1 MDLRINNIEELQSE
15 ISRLEALKVEQH
27 KALATRFDGPG
38 AIFSTVLSLFPKSAA
53 TDAIKGQD
61 LLGLLSR
68 FLLPFA
74 LNKTVFSKSN
84 FLVKTLVGI
93 ASQKAS
99 HFISE
104 DAVSGVWGK
113 VSSLFNKITKKDTK
127 PKAKAK
133 DLTGFGIPPQ

>member
-1 MDLRINNIEELQSE
+1 MDLRIDNIEDLRSE
-15 ISRLEALKVEQH
+15 ISRLEGLKVEQH
-27 KALATRFDGPG
+27 KALAARFDGPG
-38 AIFSTVLSLFPKSAA
+38 AIFSTVISLFPKSAA

-68 FLLPFA
+68 FLLPMA

-104 DAVSGVWGK
+104 DNVSSVWGK
-113 VSSLFNKITKKDTK
+113 VSSLFGKFTKKDNK
-127 PKAKAK
+127 PKAK
-133 DLTGFGIPPQ
+133 DLTGFGIPKE

>member
-1 MDLRINNIEELQSE
+1 MDLRISNIQDLQSE

-27 KALATRFDGPG
+27 TALAARFDGPG
-38 AIFSTVLSLFPKSAA
+38 AIFNTVLSLFPKSAA

-68 FLLPFA
+68 FLLPLA

-84 FLVKTLVGI
+84 FLIKTLVGI

-113 VSSLFNKITKKDTK
+113 VTSLFNKFTKKDKPSK
-127 PKAKAK
+127 PKVK
-133 DLTGFGIPPQ
+133 DLTELGVEPE